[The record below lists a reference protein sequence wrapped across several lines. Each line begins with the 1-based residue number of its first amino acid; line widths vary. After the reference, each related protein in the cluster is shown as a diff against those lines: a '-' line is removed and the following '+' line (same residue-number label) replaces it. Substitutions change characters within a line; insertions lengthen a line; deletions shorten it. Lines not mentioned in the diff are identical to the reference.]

1 LRTETGPTEAYA
13 AADTCRNQHRQ
24 ASADGGFTESA
35 EKPMSMLRAGLA
47 RKKYQYTNVFGASYA
62 ATGAHEQQKQQSE
75 SSTLSQACRWAAG
88 MWDVA
93 SGKAPVRVRVDVEL
107 NADMRY
113 QLIGRH
119 KTPTDYDRH
128 KNTSKVIVD
137 DDATRNL
144 ILTLEAAT
152 SSSERQQD
160 FQWRV
165 ADIDYLLSSEQRIR
179 YELEEARN
187 T

>member
-1 LRTETGPTEAYA
+1 
-13 AADTCRNQHRQ
+13 
-24 ASADGGFTESA
+24 
-35 EKPMSMLRAGLA
+35 MSVLRAGLA
-47 RKKYQYTNVFGASYA
+47 RQKYQYTNVFGASYA
-62 ATGAHEQQKQQSE
+62 APGAQQQQQQQHQQQQQQHQQQQQQHQQQQQCQSSGSE
-75 SSTLSQACRWAAG
+75 EASADPSVLSALSQARSWATG
-88 MWDVA
+88 MLDVA

-119 KTPTDYDRH
+119 KTPTDYDIH
-128 KNTSKVIVD
+128 KDTSKVIVD

-144 ILTLEAAT
+144 MLTLESTT
-152 SSSERQQD
+152 SSLGQQAPS

-179 YELEEARN
+179 YELEEARQI
-187 T
+187 